1 MALGGQDCHA
11 NASGAHTGD
20 ISAPMLADAG
30 ASHVIVGHS
39 ERRSDHAETSPQV
52 QAKATAALAAGL
64 TPIIC
69 CGEPLDIRTVG
80 NALPTVERELAASL
94 PNSAN
99 IVVAYEP
106 IWAIGTG
113 VVATTDQISEMHD
126 TIRTLL
132 VGRYGAD
139 AGGNISILY
148 GGSVN
153 ADNAA
158 DIFALSN
165 VNGGLVGGAS
175 LSAEKFVPVMRA
187 LAASY
192 TFC

>member
-1 MALGGQDCHA
+1 MAVGGQDCHA

-39 ERRSDHAETSPQV
+39 ERRSDHAETSAQV

-69 CGEPLDIRTVG
+69 CGEPLDIRTAG
-80 NALPTVERELAASL
+80 NALPTVERELSASL
-94 PNSAN
+94 PDNAD

-126 TIRTLL
+126 VIRALL
-132 VGRYGAD
+132 VGRYGSG

-153 ADNAA
+153 AGNAA

-187 LAASY
+187 LAAS
-192 TFC
+192 